1 MKRLFQK
8 RFLSDLWSFLSN
20 MNSIDFE
27 QALELYKKGNFK
39 NALLNLDVFDDSF
52 DSLSLKSLI
61 YFKLKDYKALLYVL
75 DTYPVLNEY
84 NFLIK
89 LLHYGK
95 FEGQEDE
102 LSYFQNYNLGVFYF
116 GLKDYEKS
124 LSCFLKANK
133 QHPSLIQAINNAA
146 ILFEILG
153 RKDEAIQMIV
163 KAVDVDKN
171 NALVKLN
178 AWFLKNNCIFKDAK
192 PFEIDESFKEANL
205 SLIVNYLMY
214 YLYFIGE
221 ISGAIKLSEK
231 FLTDSSYSKY
241 IWHNRATILHKI
253 GNMTQATKSYVKAI
267 LSFPNIY
274 TIYNMHIATIELLN
288 FSPKRAI
295 DRMLLDYPNM
305 DSVYFYAFLFF
316 LRNRELEDAHFY
328 LKKLCEIKPD
338 IYSAFLNL
346 LESREDILIEELL
359 DEFAMFLKGKWTL
372 EYLFFIDNSLNL
384 KDPVFV
390 FDYNTRLCPYI
401 WKIRDEHIELRASNN
416 EVELAEKIFL
426 DELTRIKLDVAIKE
440 IRDLI
445 DAYRDFRINY

>member
-1 MKRLFQK
+1 
-8 RFLSDLWSFLSN
+8 

-27 QALELYKKGNFK
+27 KALELYKNGDLK

-52 DSLSLKSLI
+52 DSLALKSLI
-61 YFKLKDYKALLYVL
+61 YFRLKDYKALLYVL
-75 DTYPVLNEY
+75 DTYPVLSEY
-84 NFLIK
+84 RFLIK

-95 FEGQEDE
+95 FEDQKGE

-124 LSCFLKANK
+124 LNYFLKSSQ

-146 ILFEILG
+146 ILLEILG
-153 RKDEAIQMIV
+153 RKDEATQMLI

-178 AWFLKNNCIFKDAK
+178 AWFLKNNCIFSSAK

-205 SLIVNYLMY
+205 SLVVNYLMY
-214 YLYFIGE
+214 YLYSIGE
-221 ISGAIKLSEK
+221 ISSAIKLSEK
-231 FLTDSSYSKY
+231 FLTDSNYSKY

-288 FSPKRAI
+288 FSPKRSI

-305 DSVYFYAFLFF
+305 DSVCFYAFLFF
-316 LRNRELEDAHFY
+316 LRNRELEDAYFY
-328 LKKLCEIKPD
+328 IKKLCEIKPD
-338 IYSAFLNL
+338 TYSKFLNL

-359 DEFAMFLKGKWTL
+359 DEFAMVLKGRWTL

-390 FDYNTRLCPYI
+390 FDYDTRLCPYI
-401 WKIRDEHIELRASNN
+401 WKIKDEHIELRANNN
-416 EVELAEKIFL
+416 EVEITKNIFS
-426 DELTRIKLDVAIKE
+426 DELMQFKLDVAIKD

-445 DAYRDFRINY
+445 EAYRDFKINY

>member
-1 MKRLFQK
+1 
-8 RFLSDLWSFLSN
+8 

-27 QALELYKKGNFK
+27 KALELYKNGDLK

-52 DSLSLKSLI
+52 DSLALKSLI
-61 YFKLKDYKALLYVL
+61 YFRLKDYKALLYVL
-75 DTYPVLNEY
+75 DTYPVLSEY
-84 NFLIK
+84 RFLIK

-95 FEGQEDE
+95 FEDQKSE

-124 LSCFLKANK
+124 LSYFLKSSQ

-146 ILFEILG
+146 ILLEILG
-153 RKDEAIQMIV
+153 RKDEATQMLI

-178 AWFLKNNCIFKDAK
+178 IWFLKNNCIFNSAK

-205 SLIVNYLMY
+205 SLVVNYLMY
-214 YLYFIGE
+214 YFYSIGE
-221 ISGAIKLSEK
+221 ISSAIKLSER
-231 FLTDSSYSKY
+231 FLTDSNYSKY

-267 LSFPNIY
+267 LNFPNIY

-288 FSPKRAI
+288 FSPKRSI

-305 DSVYFYAFLFF
+305 DSVCFYAFLFF
-316 LRNRELEDAHFY
+316 LRNRELEDAYFY
-328 LKKLCEIKPD
+328 IKKLCEIKPD
-338 IYSAFLNL
+338 TYSKFLNL

-359 DEFAMFLKGKWTL
+359 DEFAMVLKGRWTL

-390 FDYNTRLCPYI
+390 FDYDTRLCPYI
-401 WKIRDEHIELRASNN
+401 WKIKDEHIELRANNN
-416 EVELAEKIFL
+416 EVEITKKIFS
-426 DELTRIKLDVAIKE
+426 DELMQVKLDVAIKE

-445 DAYRDFRINY
+445 EAYRDFKINC

>member
-1 MKRLFQK
+1 
-8 RFLSDLWSFLSN
+8 
-20 MNSIDFE
+20 MNSINFE
-27 QALELYKKGNFK
+27 KALELYKNGDLK

-52 DSLSLKSLI
+52 DSLVLKSLI
-61 YFKLKDYKALLYVL
+61 YFRLKDYKALLYVL
-75 DTYPVLNEY
+75 DTYPVLSEY
-84 NFLIK
+84 RFLIK

-95 FEGQEDE
+95 FEDQKGE
-102 LSYFQNYNLGVFYF
+102 LGYFQNYNLGVFYF

-124 LSCFLKANK
+124 LNYFLKSIQ

-146 ILFEILG
+146 ILLEILG
-153 RKDEAIQMIV
+153 RKDEADQMLI
-163 KAVDVDKN
+163 KAVDMDKN

-178 AWFLKNNCIFKDAK
+178 VWFLKNNCIFNSAK

-205 SLIVNYLMY
+205 SLVVNYLMY
-214 YLYFIGE
+214 YLYSIGE
-221 ISGAIKLSEK
+221 ISSAIKLSER
-231 FLTDSSYSKY
+231 FLTDSNYSKY

-288 FSPKRAI
+288 FSPKRSI

-305 DSVYFYAFLFF
+305 DSVCFYAFLFF
-316 LRNRELEDAHFY
+316 LRNRELEDAYFY
-328 LKKLCEIKPD
+328 VKKLCEIKPD
-338 IYSAFLNL
+338 TYSKFLNL
-346 LESREDILIEELL
+346 FESREDILIEELL
-359 DEFAMFLKGKWTL
+359 DEFAMVLKGRWTL

-390 FDYNTRLCPYI
+390 FDYDTRLCPYI
-401 WKIRDEHIELRASNN
+401 WKIKDEHIELRANNN
-416 EVELAEKIFL
+416 EVEITKKIFS
-426 DELTRIKLDVAIKE
+426 DELMQVKLDVTIKE

-445 DAYRDFRINY
+445 EAYRDFKINC

>member
-1 MKRLFQK
+1 
-8 RFLSDLWSFLSN
+8 

-27 QALELYKKGNFK
+27 KALELYKNGDLK

-52 DSLSLKSLI
+52 DSLALKSLI
-61 YFKLKDYKALLYVL
+61 YFRLKDYKALLYVL
-75 DTYPVLNEY
+75 DTYPVLSEY
-84 NFLIK
+84 RFLIK

-95 FEGQEDE
+95 FEDQKSE

-116 GLKDYEKS
+116 GLKDYAKS
-124 LSCFLKANK
+124 LSYFLKSSQ

-146 ILFEILG
+146 ILLEILG
-153 RKDEAIQMIV
+153 RKDEATQMLI

-178 AWFLKNNCIFKDAK
+178 VWFLKNNCIFNSAK

-205 SLIVNYLMY
+205 SLVVNYLMY
-214 YLYFIGE
+214 YFYSIGE
-221 ISGAIKLSEK
+221 ISSAIKLSER
-231 FLTDSSYSKY
+231 FLTDSNYSKY

-267 LSFPNIY
+267 LNFPNIY

-288 FSPKRAI
+288 FSPKRSI

-305 DSVYFYAFLFF
+305 DSVCFYAFLFF
-316 LRNRELEDAHFY
+316 LRNRELEDAYFY
-328 LKKLCEIKPD
+328 IKKLCEIKPD
-338 IYSAFLNL
+338 TYSKFLNL

-359 DEFAMFLKGKWTL
+359 DEFAMVLKGRWTL

-390 FDYNTRLCPYI
+390 FDYDTRLCPYI
-401 WKIRDEHIELRASNN
+401 WKIKDEHIELRANNN
-416 EVELAEKIFL
+416 EVEITKKIFS
-426 DELTRIKLDVAIKE
+426 DELMQVKLDVAIKE

-445 DAYRDFRINY
+445 EAYRDFKINC